1 MRAGLVAPAR
11 ARPNYYV
18 GPMDDML
25 DEDSSLGDGVAD
37 TEAEVQCPYCGEI
50 VIIALDPDGGPVSDY
65 VEDCEVCC
73 RPWHVR
79 VEYDEEGQADVELQT
94 LDE

>member
-1 MRAGLVAPAR
+1 
-11 ARPNYYV
+11 
-18 GPMDDML
+18 MDHDVEEEFSHP
-25 DEDSSLGDGVAD
+25 DE
-37 TEAEVQCPYCGEI
+37 EAEVQCPYCGEL
-50 VIIALDPDGGPVSDY
+50 VLIALDPDERGVAEY

-79 VEYDEEGQADVELQT
+79 VAYDDAGHADVVLRT